1 MTKILSIAQV
11 TWREAVRNRVLYSVL
26 FFTAALFGVA
36 GALDRMTLGQ
46 SGRVVMDLG
55 LAGVHLCGAFIAIF
69 LAISLLS
76 RDIARKTL
84 HVVLAKP
91 VGRTAYLAGKY
102 LGLVFTLGVIVAV
115 MGAALAALCAAL
127 GQTPGPAY
135 ANAVAM
141 IWLELAVLTAVAM
154 LFAAFTGPF
163 LAGMFTLGLFLIGHL
178 SRGLAALGVESRDPF
193 LAAASRLIH
202 LSLPDLEAFDF
213 KASAV
218 HGTLPAAADLGL
230 ALAYGAACILALVA
244 AASFIFGR
252 RDFR

>member
-1 MTKILSIAQV
+1 MTKVLSIAQV

-26 FFTAALFGVA
+26 FFTAALFIVA
-36 GALDRMTLGQ
+36 GVLDHMTLGQ
-46 SGRVVMDLG
+46 SGRVVLDLG
-55 LAGVHLCGAFIAIF
+55 LAGVHLCGAFVAIF

-115 MGAALAALCAAL
+115 MAAALAGFCLVL
-127 GQTPGPAY
+127 GETPGLAY
-135 ANAVAM
+135 LGAVGM
-141 IWLELAVLTAVAM
+141 IWLELAVLTGIAM
-154 LFAAFTGPF
+154 LFAVFTGPF

-178 SRGLAALGVESRDPF
+178 SRGLETLGAESGDAALATF
-193 LAAASRLIH
+193 SRLIH
-202 LSLPDLEAFDF
+202 LGLPDLEVFDL
-213 KASAV
+213 KPGAL

-230 ALAYGAACILALVA
+230 AVAYGAACAVVLLA
-244 AASFIFGR
+244 AASLIFAR

>member
-1 MTKILSIAQV
+1 VTRVLSIAQV

-26 FFTAALFGVA
+26 FFAVALFLVA
-36 GALDRMTLGQ
+36 GILDRMTLGQ
-46 SGRVVMDLG
+46 SGRVVLDLG
-55 LAGVHLCGAFIAIF
+55 LAGVHLCGAFVAIF

-91 VGRTAYLAGKY
+91 VGRTAYLGGKY

-115 MGAALAALCAAL
+115 MAAALAGFCLAL
-127 GQTPGPAY
+127 GQVPGPAFL
-135 ANAVAM
+135 AAVGM
-141 IWLELAVLTAVAM
+141 IWLELAVLTAIAM

-178 SRGLAALGVESRDPF
+178 SRGLAVLGAESGDAA
-193 LAAASRLIH
+193 LAAVSRLIH
-202 LSLPDLEAFDF
+202 LGLPDLEVFDF
-213 KASAV
+213 KAAAL

-230 ALAYGAACILALVA
+230 ALLYGAGCTLALVA
-244 AASFIFGR
+244 AASVIFAR